1 MTAIDSRLSGFIER
15 IEKIQMEIDAAR
27 ESIKE
32 IFYEMK
38 LYNYDVKLIREII
51 RLRRLPDEEYALR
64 EEKIAVY
71 KQRLHMLKGVVL
83 QQQSLLDG
91 GA

>member
-83 QQQSLLDG
+83 QQQSLLDE

>member
-38 LYNYDVKLIREII
+38 LYNYDVKLIKEII

-83 QQQSLLDG
+83 QQQSLLDE